1 MYGDKSIDKPDWLPD
16 DPTSDEANQMVLN
29 QSETLEQAQI
39 TGYMS
44 GYFDG
49 EGSITAKSSFD
60 DGYKTNYE
68 FSLQLEVETAQM
80 AGLFDAEGS
89 ISLSASVCQEQRL
102 NHNLYPELR
111 MKQVQDKTMLE
122 DIFDSYNDYIEFDY
136 SLIKRT
142 CENDPNRQPT
152 VSAAIYQRESIKN
165 FLTPLLPKLKEKQ
178 EQAIIILREI
188 IPRLENN
195 VHLTKKGFIEMM
207 KWKELLDREKPM
219 GNEDRKYTV
228 EYFQDLWADDLDDDA
243 QSDLTHF
250 QSAHGA
256 ES

>member
-16 DPTSDEANQMVLN
+16 DPTSDEAHQMVLN
-29 QSETLEQAQI
+29 QSETLEQAEI

-49 EGSITAKSSFD
+49 EGCIRVSVDNSKP
-60 DGYKTNYE
+60 NYH
-68 FSLQLEVETAQM
+68 FRPRLEVENAQM

-89 ISLSASVCQEQRL
+89 ISLSATSDQMCRL
-102 NHNLYPELR
+102 NHRLGPRVR
-111 MKQVQDKTMLE
+111 MAQVQDKTMLE
-122 DIFDSYNDYIEFDY
+122 DIFDSYSDYIEFDY
-136 SLIKRT
+136 NLREKSY
-142 CENDPNRQPT
+142 ENRLNAQPT
-152 VSAAIYQRESIKN
+152 VEAYICSRKDIKN
-165 FLTPLLPKLKEKQ
+165 FLAPLLPKLKEKQ
-178 EQAIIILREI
+178 EQAIIMLREI
-188 IPRLENN
+188 IPRMERDI
-195 VHLTKKGFIEMM
+195 HLNKEGFIEMM

-250 QSAHGA
+250 QSAHGD
-256 ES
+256 

>member
-16 DPTSDEANQMVLN
+16 DPTSDEAHQMVLN

-39 TGYMS
+39 TSYMS

-49 EGSITAKSSFD
+49 EGCVKTDVAVNESVKLN
-60 DGYKTNYE
+60 YK
-68 FSLQLEVETAQM
+68 FSVTLELETSQM

-89 ISLSASVCQEQRL
+89 IILSPTRGNYCL
-102 NHNLYPELR
+102 NYGFKPEIR
-111 MKQVQDKTMLE
+111 MEQVQDKTMLE
-122 DIFDSYNDYIEFDY
+122 DIFESYNDYIDFDY
-136 SLIKRT
+136 SLRRMSN
-142 CENDPNRQPT
+142 ENDPNRQPT
-152 VSAAIYQRESIKN
+152 VQANMYTKSDIRN
-165 FLTPLLPKLKEKQ
+165 FLAPLLPMLKEKQ
-178 EQAIIILREI
+178 EQAIIMLREI
-188 IPRLENN
+188 IPRLEND
-195 VHLTKKGFIEMM
+195 VHLTKEGFIEMM

-250 QSAHGA
+250 QSAHGD
-256 ES
+256 

>member
-16 DPTSDEANQMVLN
+16 DPTSDEASQMVLN

-49 EGSITAKSSFD
+49 EGCIKAPISSD
-60 DGYKTNYE
+60 STKLNYG
-68 FSLQLEVETAQM
+68 FYVRLQVETSQM

-89 ISLSASVCQEQRL
+89 INLFPSLDQRNRFNYGLKPRL
-102 NHNLYPELR
+102 NME
-111 MKQVQDKTMLE
+111 QVQDKTMLE
-122 DIFDSYNDYIEFDY
+122 DIFDSYNDYIDFDY
-136 SLIKRT
+136 NLNKQR
-142 CENDPNRQPT
+142 ENDPSRQPT
-152 VSAAIYQRESIKN
+152 VSVVICSKSSIRN
-165 FLTPLLPKLKEKQ
+165 FLAPLLPMLKEKQ
-178 EQAIIILREI
+178 EQAIIMLREI
-188 IPRLENN
+188 IPRLERGM
-195 VHLTKKGFIEMM
+195 HLNKEGFIELM

-250 QSAHGA
+250 QSAHGD
-256 ES
+256 

>member
-16 DPTSDEANQMVLN
+16 DPTSDEACQMVLN

-49 EGSITAKSSFD
+49 EGCISLYVGNRGST
-60 DGYKTNYE
+60 KTNYE
-68 FSLQLEVETAQM
+68 LNTRLSVETSQM

-89 ISLSASVCQEQRL
+89 ITLGTSRATTSLNYNFLPSI
-102 NHNLYPELR
+102 N

-122 DIFDSYNDYIEFDY
+122 DIFDSYNDYIDFDY
-136 SLIKRT
+136 SLTKESN
-142 CENDPNRQPT
+142 ENDPTRQPT
-152 VSAAIYQRESIKN
+152 VKASIYTKNSIKN
-165 FLTPLLPKLKEKQ
+165 FLAPLLPKLKEKQ
-178 EQAIIILREI
+178 EQAIIMLREI
-188 IPRLENN
+188 IPRLERG
-195 VHLTKKGFIEMM
+195 VHLNKEGFIEMM

-219 GNEDRKYTV
+219 SNEDRKYTV

-250 QSAHGA
+250 QSAHGD
-256 ES
+256 

>member
-16 DPTSDEANQMVLN
+16 DPTSDEASQMVLN
-29 QSETLEQAQI
+29 QSETLEQAEI

-49 EGSITAKSSFD
+49 EGSIQLHSDEKES
-60 DGYKTNYE
+60 YNINYRLRPCI
-68 FSLQLEVETAQM
+68 SVETSQM

-89 ISLSASVCQEQRL
+89 IELAAREHPTVTF
-102 NHNLYPELR
+102 NHQIKPRLR
-111 MKQVQDKTMLE
+111 MMQVQDKTMLE
-122 DIFDSYNDYIEFDY
+122 GIIDSYREHFDFNY
-136 SLIKRT
+136 NVCRYQRG
-142 CENDPNRQPT
+142 PPRQPT
-152 VSAAIYQRESIKN
+152 VQIEVAQYDNIKN
-165 FLTPLLPKLKEKQ
+165 FLAPLLPMLKEKQ
-178 EQAIIILREI
+178 EQAIIMLREI
-188 IPRLENN
+188 IPRMERDM
-195 VHLTKKGFIEMM
+195 HLNKEGFIELM

-250 QSAHGA
+250 QSAHGD
-256 ES
+256 

>member
-16 DPTSDEANQMVLN
+16 DPTSDEASQMVLN

-49 EGSITAKSSFD
+49 EGCVRANVSVD
-60 DGYKTNYE
+60 DDLKLNYH
-68 FSLQLEVETAQM
+68 FNATLKVETSQV

-89 ISLSASVCQEQRL
+89 ISLSPMNRGHYRL
-102 NHNLYPELR
+102 NHRLKPQIR
-111 MKQVQDKTMLE
+111 VSQVQDKTMLE
-122 DIFDSYNDYIEFDY
+122 DIFDSYNDYIDFDY
-136 SLIKRT
+136 GLSKRNN
-142 CENDPNRQPT
+142 ENDPHRQPT
-152 VSAAIYQRESIKN
+152 VEVNICTKNSIRN
-165 FLTPLLPKLKEKQ
+165 FLAPLLPMLKEKQ
-178 EQAIIILREI
+178 EQAIIMLREI
-188 IPRLENN
+188 IPRLERG
-195 VHLTKKGFIEMM
+195 VHLNKEGFIELM

-250 QSAHGA
+250 QSAHGD
-256 ES
+256 

>member
-16 DPTSDEANQMVLN
+16 DPTSDEASQMVLN
-29 QSETLEQAQI
+29 QSETLEQAEI

-49 EGSITAKSSFD
+49 EGCIQTCVSVSEDKKI
-60 DGYKTNYE
+60 NYN
-68 FSLQLEVETAQM
+68 FSPNVKVRTSQV

-89 ISLSASVCQEQRL
+89 IRLSPFKQPNNCL
-102 NHNLYPELR
+102 NHCLKPALT
-111 MKQVQDKTMLE
+111 MGQVQDKTMLE
-122 DIFDSYNDYIEFDY
+122 DIFESYNDYIEFDY
-136 SLIKRT
+136 SLRKRNN
-142 CENDPNRQPT
+142 ENDPHRQPI
-152 VSAAIYQRESIKN
+152 VEVNIYTISDIKN
-165 FLTPLLPKLKEKQ
+165 FLAPLLPKLKEKQ
-178 EQAIIILREI
+178 EQAIIMLREI
-188 IPRLENN
+188 IPRLERG
-195 VHLTKKGFIEMM
+195 VHLNKEGFIELM

-250 QSAHGA
+250 QSAHGD
-256 ES
+256 

>member
-16 DPTSDEANQMVLN
+16 DPTSDEACQMVLN
-29 QSETLEQAQI
+29 QSETLEQAEI

-49 EGSITAKSSFD
+49 EGCIKTDISAVKSNRIN
-60 DGYKTNYE
+60 YKFNVKLDVQT
-68 FSLQLEVETAQM
+68 SQM

-89 ISLSASVCQEQRL
+89 ISLSPKRATSCL
-102 NHNLYPELR
+102 NHVLKPEIQ
-111 MKQVQDKTMLE
+111 MQQVQDKTMLE
-122 DIFDSYNDYIEFDY
+122 DIFESYSDYIEFDY
-136 SLIKRT
+136 SSYKMSN
-142 CENDPNRQPT
+142 ENYPDRQPI
-152 VSAAIYQRESIKN
+152 VQVNVYGKNNIKN
-165 FLTPLLPKLKEKQ
+165 FLAPLLPMLKEKQ
-178 EQAIIILREI
+178 EQAIIMLREI

-195 VHLTKKGFIEMM
+195 VHLTKEGFIEMM

-250 QSAHGA
+250 QSAHGD
-256 ES
+256 

>member
-16 DPTSDEANQMVLN
+16 DPTSDEAHQMVLN

-49 EGSITAKSSFD
+49 EGCIRVCVGDSERN
-60 DGYKTNYE
+60 KTNYE
-68 FSLQLEVETAQM
+68 FHPRLKVETSQM

-89 ISLSASVCQEQRL
+89 ITLFPDRAGTSLNYNLRPSL
-102 NHNLYPELR
+102 N
-111 MKQVQDKTMLE
+111 MAQVQDKTMLE
-122 DIFDSYNDYIEFDY
+122 DIFNSYNDHIDFDY
-136 SLIKRT
+136 RLRRSNN
-142 CENDPNRQPT
+142 ENDPTRQPT
-152 VSAAIYQRESIKN
+152 VKVNIYTKNSIKN
-165 FLTPLLPKLKEKQ
+165 FLAPLLPMLKEKQ
-178 EQAIIILREI
+178 EQAIIMLREI
-188 IPRLENN
+188 IPRLERG
-195 VHLTKKGFIEMM
+195 VHLNKEGFIEMM
-207 KWKELLDREKPM
+207 KWKELLDRDKPM

-250 QSAHGA
+250 QSAHGD
-256 ES
+256 

>member
-16 DPTSDEANQMVLN
+16 DPTSDEAHQMVLN

-49 EGSITAKSSFD
+49 EGCIQLHSDEKESYNI
-60 DGYKTNYE
+60 NYRLRPRI
-68 FSLQLEVETAQM
+68 SVETSQM

-89 ISLSASVCQEQRL
+89 IELSARDHPTATF
-102 NHNLYPELR
+102 NHQIEPRLR
-111 MKQVQDKTMLE
+111 MTQAQDKTMLE
-122 DIFDSYNDYIEFDY
+122 DIYDSYREYFDFYY
-136 SLIKRT
+136 SVSKRQR
-142 CENDPNRQPT
+142 NPQYQPT
-152 VSAAIYQRESIKN
+152 VQVEVAQYDSIKN
-165 FLTPLLPKLKEKQ
+165 FLAPLLPMLKEKQ
-178 EQAIIILREI
+178 EQAIIMLREI
-188 IPRLENN
+188 IPRMERDM
-195 VHLTKKGFIEMM
+195 HLTKEGFIELM

-250 QSAHGA
+250 QSAHGD
-256 ES
+256 

>member
-39 TGYMS
+39 TSYMS

-49 EGSITAKSSFD
+49 EGCINVNVRSVESCD
-60 DGYKTNYE
+60 LNYQ
-68 FSLQLEVETAQM
+68 FTPRLIVETAQM

-89 ISLSASVCQEQRL
+89 ISLLASTSSTFNLNYRL
-102 NHNLYPELR
+102 RPKIG
-111 MKQVQDKTMLE
+111 MTQVQDKTMLE
-122 DIFDSYNDYIEFDY
+122 DIFESYNDYIEFDY
-136 SLIKRT
+136 NLRKIHN
-142 CENDPNRQPT
+142 ENKPNRQPT
-152 VSAAIYQRESIKN
+152 VVAYISPKRDIKN
-165 FLTPLLPKLKEKQ
+165 FLAPLLPMLKEKQ
-178 EQAIIILREI
+178 EQAIIMLREI
-188 IPRLENN
+188 IPRLERDM
-195 VHLTKKGFIEMM
+195 HLTKEGFIELM

-250 QSAHGA
+250 QSAHGD
-256 ES
+256 